1 MLLTLTASTA
11 LALTP
16 LSIDGSHTIVDTA
29 KRAGGFETLLVA
41 VDTAGLT
48 ETLMGTGPFTVF
60 APNDA
65 AFAELGHTVN
75 DLLKPEN
82 RGLLTD
88 ILTYHVVPGEFQAAD
103 VLRRNNLGTV
113 NGQRLNFGLLE
124 GDLFVQN
131 AQVIATDVD
140 ASNGVIHV
148 IDSVMQ
154 PTSDNLVEV
163 AAGAGQFELLLTAAK
178 AAGLAESLVG
188 EGPYTVLAPTD
199 EAFRALGS
207 QLDDLLKPENRGT
220 LRRILSYHVIPGRA
234 YADQALALNQADT
247 LAGPR
252 VSFRLDTGRL
262 KVNDARIVGTD
273 IEASNGVVHVIN
285 KVLLPPAPAPVNG
298 RLLIGYTDELPSAAL
313 AAQFGIDRDNTRVI
327 TGVTRGTNA
336 ERDGLRKFDILLTV
350 DGVPATN
357 ENVDRAKQSVGFG
370 GYVEFELI
378 RDGQRQKLLVQV
390 GVEKH

>member
-11 LALTP
+11 LALAP
-16 LSIDGSHTIVDTA
+16 LATDGSHTIVDTA
-29 KRAGGFETLLVA
+29 KRAGGFETLLAA

-65 AFAELGHTVN
+65 AFTELGHTVN

-113 NGQRLNFGLLE
+113 NGQRLNLGLLE

-148 IDSVMQ
+148 IDTVMQ

-163 AAGAGQFELLLTAAK
+163 AAGAGKFELLLAAAQ
-178 AAGLAESLVG
+178 AAGLVESLVG

-234 YADQALALNQADT
+234 YADQA
-247 LAGPR
+247 
-252 VSFRLDTGRL
+252 S
-262 KVNDARIVGTD
+262 
-273 IEASNGVVHVIN
+273 AST
-285 KVLLPPAPAPVNG
+285 PV
-298 RLLIGYTDELPSAAL
+298 A
-313 AAQFGIDRDNTRVI
+313 
-327 TGVTRGTNA
+327 
-336 ERDGLRKFDILLTV
+336 
-350 DGVPATN
+350 
-357 ENVDRAKQSVGFG
+357 
-370 GYVEFELI
+370 
-378 RDGQRQKLLVQV
+378 
-390 GVEKH
+390 